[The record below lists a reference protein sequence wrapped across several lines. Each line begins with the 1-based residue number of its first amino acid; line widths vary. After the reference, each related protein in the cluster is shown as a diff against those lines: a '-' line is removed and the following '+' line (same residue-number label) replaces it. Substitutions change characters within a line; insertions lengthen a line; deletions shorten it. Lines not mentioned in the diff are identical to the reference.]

1 MKTVALLC
9 LCFVCLRHVIS
20 QEQQR
25 TKEGCNISD
34 LPIGHTKYEQF
45 YSLANSSVEDVYE
58 YLWLKNK
65 DIAINTLEV
74 DFLRQMERG
83 SLQAERYVKFTIQDI
98 NYLLKVTD
106 MLKDMSI
113 TVMEPDDLRDFM
125 KSRYSSY
132 KRFADSMLNQ
142 YFFKGEPAI
151 QQTPAMKTYLS
162 FYRELMKGDPLY
174 FAVGLLPCS
183 RLWVWLANNL
193 NIPPTNAYYTW
204 MSENRGGHPEKF
216 KALLNKY
223 LNTPEKVVKANN
235 VFRTQMQNE
244 HDFFFTS

>member
-9 LCFVCLRHVIS
+9 LCFVCFS
-20 QEQQR
+20 
-25 TKEGCNISD
+25 
-34 LPIGHTKYEQF
+34 

-58 YLWLKNK
+58 NLWLKNK
-65 DIAINTLEV
+65 DIANKTIGV
-74 DFLRQMERG
+74 DFLRQMEKG

-98 NYLLKVTD
+98 SYLLKVTD
-106 MLKDMSI
+106 MLKKMSI
-113 TVMEPDDLRDFM
+113 TVMKPDDLRDFM
-125 KSRYSSY
+125 KNRYSSY

-151 QQTPAMKTYLS
+151 QQTPAMKKYLS

-204 MSENRGGHPEKF
+204 MSENKNGHPEKHY

-223 LNTPEKVVKANN
+223 LNTPEKVVKANT